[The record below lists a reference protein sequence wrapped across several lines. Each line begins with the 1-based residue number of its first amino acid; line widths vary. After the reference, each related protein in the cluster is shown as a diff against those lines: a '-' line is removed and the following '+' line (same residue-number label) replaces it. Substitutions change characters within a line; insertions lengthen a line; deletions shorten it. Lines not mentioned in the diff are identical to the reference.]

1 VAFDNRSPIP
11 VWLSDFTDTGY
22 DLTTDVSFSLY
33 AKDFPPGHVTLG
45 PSHSGSMYT
54 VIINTML
61 SETQNESP
69 TADAGKDQTVDTGDT
84 VVLNGFYSLDPDD
97 GIATYQW
104 KQIEGSPVALSDSWD
119 MEPYFV
125 CPKINAAN
133 KTLTFKLTVTDYSGA
148 AASDTVNIYVND
160 VASNAAL
167 DISNLSNASSAEY
180 QIAEGLADGNACYID
195 RSYTYSNVPD
205 FLQGAVYIK
214 TANNDKKNMADPLL
228 SFDVNTDATVYVAF
242 DNRSPIPVWLS
253 DFTDTGYDLTTDVSF
268 SIYAK
273 DFPPGYVTLG
283 PSHSESMYT
292 VIIK

>member
-1 VAFDNRSPIP
+1 MVIYGAEISLAWDANSEPHLAGYNIYYGTASGEYSHRINVGNTTEYTVAGLDDGGTYYLAATAYDQDGNE
-11 VWLSDFTDTGY
+11 SDYSEELVHTDT
-22 DLTTDVSFSLY
+22 LN
-33 AKDFPPGHVTLG
+33 KPG
-45 PSHSGSMYT
+45 
-54 VIINTML
+54 
-61 SETQNESP
+61 
-69 TADAGKDQTVDTGDT
+69 AG
-84 VVLNGFYSLDPDD
+84 
-97 GIATYQW
+97 
-104 KQIEGSPVALSDSWD
+104 
-119 MEPYFV
+119 
-125 CPKINAAN
+125 
-133 KTLTFKLTVTDYSGA
+133 
-148 AASDTVNIYVND
+148 
-160 VASNAAL
+160 NAAL

-283 PSHSESMYT
+283 PSHSGSMYT